1 MREAILIDTDPG
13 QDDAVALL
21 LAFSAHDGLDLRA
34 ITTVA
39 GNVPVAQTTANA
51 LRIRDLAGAGASG
64 VPVHAGAER
73 PLLFPLETA
82 EFVCGPD
89 GLAGA
94 DLPPPASAAAPGHA
108 VEAIIGICRAAPED
122 GVTLCPLGPLTN
134 LALAFRLAPD
144 ILPRIRR
151 IVLMGGALGLGNMT
165 PAAEFNIHVDPHAAA
180 IVFGS
185 ERPIVMMG
193 LGVTL
198 QAIASPEQVARI
210 GALGT
215 ATGRAVHGMLT
226 RPRPG
231 GLGTAGHPM
240 HDPCVIAFLLWPEL
254 FSGRDCFVEIE
265 TGAGS
270 LRGRTT
276 IDWNGRLKREPN
288 AHVVATVEA
297 TALFERMIERL
308 ATLP

>member
-1 MREAILIDTDPG
+1 MREPVLIDTDPG

-21 LAFSAHDGLDLRA
+21 LAFASADRLDLRA

-51 LRIRDLAGAGASG
+51 LRIRDLGQRGDI
-64 VPVHAGAER
+64 PVYRGAEG
-73 PLLFPLETA
+73 PLVVPLETA

-94 DLPPPASAAAPGHA
+94 DLPAPASQAAPGHA
-108 VEAIIGICRAAPED
+108 VQAIVDLCRSAPDDGI
-122 GVTLCPLGPLTN
+122 TLCPLGPLTN

-144 ILPRIRR
+144 ILPKLRR
-151 IVLMGGALGLGNMT
+151 IVLMGGAIGLGNIT
-165 PAAEFNIHVDPHAAA
+165 PAAEFNAYVDPHAAA
-180 IVFGS
+180 IVLGCG
-185 ERPIVMMG
+185 RPIVMFG

-198 QAIASPEQVARI
+198 QAIASHDQIARI
-210 GALGT
+210 GALGN
-215 ATGRAVHGMLT
+215 AAGRAVHGMLT

-231 GLGTAGHPM
+231 GLGSDGHPM
-240 HDPCVIAFLLWPEL
+240 HDPCVIAYLLWPEL
-254 FSGRDCFVEIE
+254 FEGRDCFVAVE
-265 TGAGS
+265 TGDGP

-288 AHVVATVEA
+288 AHVVATVQAE
-297 TALFERMIERL
+297 ALFERMFARL

>member
-21 LAFSAHDGLDLRA
+21 LAFAARDRLDLRA

-51 LRIRDLAGAGASG
+51 LRIRDLAGAEAAT
-64 VPVHAGAER
+64 VPVHAGAEG

-94 DLPPPASAAAPGHA
+94 DLPPPAREASPGHA
-108 VEAIIGICRAAPED
+108 VEAIIALCRAAPDD
-122 GVTLCPLGPLTN
+122 GITLCPLGPLTN

-144 ILPRIRR
+144 ILPKVKR

-180 IVFGS
+180 IVFGCG
-185 ERPIVMMG
+185 RPIVMMG

-198 QAIASPEQVARI
+198 QAIASHEQVARI

-215 ATGRAVHGMLT
+215 ATGRAIHGMLT

-254 FSGRDCFVEIE
+254 FAGRDCFVEIE

-276 IDWNGRLKREPN
+276 IDWNGRLKRETN

-297 TALFERMIERL
+297 TTLFERMIERL

>member
-1 MREAILIDTDPG
+1 MTMREPIIIDTDPG

-21 LAFSAHDGLDLRA
+21 LAFAARDRLDLHA

-51 LRIRDLAGAGASG
+51 LRIRDLAGRTD
-64 VPVHAGAER
+64 VPVHRGAEG
-73 PLLFPLETA
+73 PLLFALETA

-94 DLPPPASAAAPGHA
+94 GLPAPASEAAPGHA
-108 VEAIIGICRAAPED
+108 VEAIVAALRAAPDD

-144 ILPRIRR
+144 LLPKVKR

-180 IVFGS
+180 IVFGAG
-185 ERPIVMMG
+185 RPITMMG
-193 LGVTL
+193 LNLTH
-198 QAIASPEQVARI
+198 QAIATHEQVA
-210 GALGT
+210 GFSALGN
-215 ATGRAVHGMLT
+215 ASGRAVHGMLT

-240 HDPCVIAFLLWPEL
+240 HDPCVIAWLLWPEL
-254 FSGRDCFVEIE
+254 FEGRDCHVEVE
-265 TGAGS
+265 TGAGL

-276 IDWNGRLKREPN
+276 IDWNDRLKRMPN
-288 AHVVATVEA
+288 AHVPGSVQAHEMFERI
-297 TALFERMIERL
+297 TALI

>member
-1 MREAILIDTDPG
+1 MREAIIIDSDPG

-21 LAFSAHDGLDLRA
+21 LAFAASDRLDLRA

-39 GNVPVAQTTANA
+39 GNVPVGQTTANA
-51 LRIRDLAGAGASG
+51 LRIRDLAGDEAAC
-64 VPVHAGAER
+64 VPVHAGAAG

-94 DLPPPASAAAPGHA
+94 GLPPAIGAAAPGHA
-108 VEAIIGICRAAPED
+108 VEAMIALCRSAPD
-122 GVTLCPLGPLTN
+122 SGVTLCPLGPLTN

-144 ILPRIRR
+144 ILPKVKR

-180 IVFGS
+180 IVFASG
-185 ERPIVMMG
+185 RPIVMLG

-198 QAIASPEQVARI
+198 QAIASHEQVARI

-240 HDPCVIAFLLWPEL
+240 HDPCVIAWVLWPEL
-254 FSGRDCFVEIE
+254 FSGRDCHVEVE

-276 IDWNGRLKREPN
+276 IDWNGRLKREPT

-297 TALFERMIERL
+297 ATLFERLIARL

>member
-1 MREAILIDTDPG
+1 
-13 QDDAVALL
+13 
-21 LAFSAHDGLDLRA
+21 
-34 ITTVA
+34 
-39 GNVPVAQTTANA
+39 
-51 LRIRDLAGAGASG
+51 
-64 VPVHAGAER
+64 
-73 PLLFPLETA
+73 
-82 EFVCGPD
+82 
-89 GLAGA
+89 
-94 DLPPPASAAAPGHA
+94 GHA
-108 VEAIIGICRAAPED
+108 VEAIIALCRAAPD
-122 GVTLCPLGPLTN
+122 GGITLCPLGPLTN

-180 IVFGS
+180 IVFGCG
-185 ERPIVMMG
+185 RPIVMLG

-198 QAIASPEQVARI
+198 QAIASHEQVARI

-215 ATGRAVHGMLT
+215 ASGRAVHGMLT

-231 GLGTAGHPM
+231 GLGTVGHPM

-297 TALFERMIERL
+297 TVLFERMIERL

>member
-1 MREAILIDTDPG
+1 MRETIVIDTDPG

-21 LAFSAHDGLDLRA
+21 LAFASRAQLDLAA

-51 LRIRDLAGAGASG
+51 LRIRDLARADT
-64 VPVHAGAER
+64 PVHRGAEA

-94 DLPPPASAAAPGHA
+94 DLPPPASEAAPGHA
-108 VEAIIGICRAAPED
+108 VKAIIALCRAAPDD
-122 GVTLCPLGPLTN
+122 GITLCPLGPLTN
-134 LALAFRLAPD
+134 IALAVRLAPD
-144 ILPRIRR
+144 ILPKVKR

-165 PAAEFNIHVDPHAAA
+165 PAAEFNIFVDPHAAA
-180 IVFGS
+180 IVFGAG
-185 ERPIVMMG
+185 RPIVMMG
-193 LGVTL
+193 LGVTH
-198 QAIASPEQVARI
+198 QAIASHEQIASL

-215 ATGRAVHGMLT
+215 ATGKAVHGMLT

-254 FSGRDCFVEIE
+254 FSGRDCFVAVE
-265 TGAGS
+265 TSDGP

-276 IDWNGRLKREPN
+276 IDWNGRLKRPAN
-288 AHVVATVEA
+288 AHVVAEVQAQE
-297 TALFERMIERL
+297 LFERLVARL

>member
-21 LAFSAHDGLDLRA
+21 LAFSARDRLDLRA

-51 LRIRDLAGAGASG
+51 LRIRDLAGADAAG
-64 VPVHAGAER
+64 VPVHAGAEG

-108 VEAIIGICRAAPED
+108 VEAIIAICRAAPED

-134 LALAFRLAPD
+134 LALAFRLAPE
-144 ILPRIRR
+144 ILPKVRR

-165 PAAEFNIHVDPHAAA
+165 PAAEFNVHVDPHAAA

-185 ERPIVMMG
+185 GRPIVMMG

-198 QAIASPEQVARI
+198 QAIASHEQVARI

-215 ATGRAVHGMLT
+215 ATGRAVHGMLM

-297 TALFERMIERL
+297 TTLFERMIERL
-308 ATLP
+308 AILP

>member
-1 MREAILIDTDPG
+1 MAREIIVIDTDPG

-21 LAFSAHDGLDLRA
+21 LAFASAAELDLRA

-39 GNVPVAQTTANA
+39 GNVPLAQTTANA
-51 LRIRDLAGAGASG
+51 LRIRELAGREDVPVYAGAD
-64 VPVHAGAER
+64 R
-73 PLLFPLETA
+73 PLLFALSTA

-94 DLPPPASAAAPGHA
+94 ELPPPRGRPAGGHA
-108 VEAIIGICRAAPED
+108 VEALVATLRGAPDES
-122 GVTLCPLGPLTN
+122 VTLCPLGPLTN
-134 LALAFRLAPD
+134 IALAFRLAPD
-144 ILPRIRR
+144 VLPKVKR
-151 IVLMGGALGLGNMT
+151 IVLMGGALALGNIT

-180 IVFGS
+180 IVFGAG
-185 ERPIVMMG
+185 RPLAMLG
-193 LGVTL
+193 LGVTH
-198 QAIASPEQVARI
+198 QAIASSEQVARL
-210 GALGT
+210 LGLGN

-254 FSGRDCFVEIE
+254 FAGRDCFVEVE
-265 TGAGS
+265 TGDGA

-276 IDWNGRLKREPN
+276 IDWNGRLKRPAN

-297 TALFERMIERL
+297 QELFERLFARL